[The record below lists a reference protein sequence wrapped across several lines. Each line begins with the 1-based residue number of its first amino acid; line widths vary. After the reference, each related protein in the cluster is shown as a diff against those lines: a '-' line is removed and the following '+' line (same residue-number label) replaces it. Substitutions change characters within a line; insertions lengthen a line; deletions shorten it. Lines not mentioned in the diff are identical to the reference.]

1 MTHMEPFQVWKCY
14 LALKLHFTTA
24 SYDIV
29 KNRGRVKASKDSFQ
43 KRNDQLLFK
52 KLAKTYTDEEIIN
65 FLVSNFVSGDSW
77 GGVFDSSS
85 KERYILWKKRIES
98 LSYTFT
104 NDIQHLL
111 DHHGL
116 DSFDKKIIFGVESN
130 THPYI
135 IKAYLGKT
143 ISLETLVILDKLFDY
158 TTKFDS
164 ELDDKII
171 WSDISQ
177 LIKKYKP
184 FLKVNKEKYNGI
196 IRKL

>member
-1 MTHMEPFQVWKCY
+1 MEPFQVWKCY
-14 LALKLHFTTA
+14 LALKLHFTTS

-104 NDIQHLL
+104 NDIQNLL

-116 DSFDKKIIFGVESN
+116 DSFDEKIIFGVESN